1 MVIGGRER
9 DVKVIGTDEYYARVR
24 NHVLGAGR
32 FLDATDVS
40 LGDKV
45 TLLTERLAQRLFG
58 SQAGAIGEVIKLHG
72 LQFTVIGTFRERT
85 STFGASELSEESVVI
100 PITVGRYF
108 VPVERVDPFYIQART
123 AADVKPVTEGVKALL
138 ESRHRAGAKYTVEN
152 LASILEVAEQIA
164 EVLTLVLFLVALIT
178 LVISGIGIMN
188 IMLVTVTERTK
199 EIGLRKAVGA
209 SRAAILGQ
217 FLFEA
222 VLISVGGGMLGILA
236 GVALPTALR
245 YFAPEYAVPVS
256 STAVAVA
263 FAVSFL
269 VGIVFG
275 MLPANRAAALSPTE
289 ALRYE

>member
-1 MVIGGRER
+1 
-9 DVKVIGTDEYYARVR
+9 
-24 NHVLGAGR
+24 
-32 FLDATDVS
+32 
-40 LGDKV
+40 
-45 TLLTERLAQRLFG
+45 
-58 SQAGAIGEVIKLHG
+58 
-72 LQFTVIGTFRERT
+72 
-85 STFGASELSEESVVI
+85 
-100 PITVGRYF
+100 
-108 VPVERVDPFYIQART
+108 
-123 AADVKPVTEGVKALL
+123 
-138 ESRHRAGAKYTVEN
+138 
-152 LASILEVAEQIA
+152 
-164 EVLTLVLFLVALIT
+164 
-178 LVISGIGIMN
+178 MN